1 MAKPNS
7 IFKQLLRIKI
17 LLRNHFIF
25 ITCGVNNNCLQK
37 SRAMLRHILFL
48 TLLIPATSFTGE
60 AQEYIWGDSA
70 YTINA
75 RHYTSQYHDILKSHD
90 PVLYITLFPVFT
102 PVKERAVSLRNGEGE
117 RGYWLEGNLTHRFV
131 ISQGKDFSSGFI
143 KRHRFTLDA
152 ALAPRL
158 TRDTS
163 SPLLPL
169 NDKVGVGLDYLIKYS
184 PKAPGCRY
192 TWATVQLHHYS
203 NGQDGNFFRSTSPLR
218 NNYRSGDF
226 STNYFRIGIT
236 HTQQTT
242 KLNLVS
248 VYAGFQREI
257 NIFGPLSLSDELE
270 RYYGRSRT
278 LLHVQ
283 WLKKPKEMMMIRKDR
298 SDNTLTK
305 KTVSKKVK
313 RQFMLRTEADYILDD
328 LSLFPGNRKYRFGIH
343 QYAGYMPSIY
353 NEVGL
358 LLHFYYGRDYFNIR
372 FDDIVFSAQVG
383 IVVQLGRKIS
393 D

>member
-1 MAKPNS
+1 
-7 IFKQLLRIKI
+7 
-17 LLRNHFIF
+17 
-25 ITCGVNNNCLQK
+25 
-37 SRAMLRHILFL
+37 
-48 TLLIPATSFTGE
+48 
-60 AQEYIWGDSA
+60 
-70 YTINA
+70 
-75 RHYTSQYHDILKSHD
+75 
-90 PVLYITLFPVFT
+90 
-102 PVKERAVSLRNGEGE
+102 
-117 RGYWLEGNLTHRFV
+117 
-131 ISQGKDFSSGFI
+131 
-143 KRHRFTLDA
+143 
-152 ALAPRL
+152 
-158 TRDTS
+158 
-163 SPLLPL
+163 
-169 NDKVGVGLDYLIKYS
+169 
-184 PKAPGCRY
+184 
-192 TWATVQLHHYS
+192 
-203 NGQDGNFFRSTSPLR
+203 
-218 NNYRSGDF
+218 
-226 STNYFRIGIT
+226 
-236 HTQQTT
+236 
-242 KLNLVS
+242 